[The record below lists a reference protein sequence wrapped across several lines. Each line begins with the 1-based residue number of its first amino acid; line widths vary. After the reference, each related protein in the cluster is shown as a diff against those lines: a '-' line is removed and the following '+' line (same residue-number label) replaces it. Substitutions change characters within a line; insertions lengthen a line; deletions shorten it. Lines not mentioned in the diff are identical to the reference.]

1 MDANSERISQ
11 DVPLTGSPGHME
23 GDLFVDH
30 SGQPALC
37 TLCRR
42 SLAPDYEATDD
53 LETVGLCGD
62 CKFLLLEDLAS
73 PPQDSHRRRPARRRR
88 NRQSSSESI
97 ENLFSQHFSHMINLV
112 RQNQSP
118 VSGLEDQIMDGGSTA
133 RSLQRSSSRTTPSGS
148 RRWRRVVSDT
158 ESDGFDNLDSI
169 YGESESNVSFSQYRV
184 FRGESDAI
192 SFSTYGGDSDAS
204 VDGHS
209 FLDTE
214 IFVQADNRSDIDTDT
229 DIDPMHAGL
238 NQWNWDEPEEDEGGD
253 DDEWEEADAEED
265 VVEFAISRAGLQDLF
280 ISSPSETNLPVF
292 NFRRSRAG
300 FEQLLD
306 HLAETD
312 GSRRGAPPA
321 SASFVNNLPRVI
333 VSDEHEKHDGLAC
346 AICKDVLPIGTE
358 VNQLPC
364 FHVYHPS
371 CILPWLSARNSCPLC
386 RYELPTDDKDY
397 EEGKQHINQSV
408 EIHQIQQQD
417 ASEDSSSDDSDE
429 AEADEA
435 CELGPCRLQEE
446 PHVDPTISSSARE
459 GGRDWLFRAAAPLAG
474 ILGVVLVF
482 WLGKPLIGRRGSTSH
497 TNLPS
502 GCQYQIQV
510 PDTSSLNLRGSRS
523 RRWWSLF

>member
-1 MDANSERISQ
+1 MDADSERISQ

-23 GDLFVDH
+23 GGLFVDH

-62 CKFLLLEDLAS
+62 CKFLLLEDLAN
-73 PPQDSHRRRPARRRR
+73 PPQDSHRRQPARRRR

-133 RSLQRSSSRTTPSGS
+133 RLLQRSSSRTTPSGS
-148 RRWRRVVSDT
+148 RRWQRVVSDT

-214 IFVQADNRSDIDTDT
+214 VFVQADNRSDIDTDT

-265 VVEFAISRAGLQDLF
+265 VVEFAISRAGLRDLF

-306 HLAETD
+306 HLTD

-321 SASFVNNLPRVI
+321 SASFVNNLPCVI

-346 AICKDVLPIGTE
+346 AICKDVLPVGTE

-371 CILPWLSARNSCPLC
+371 CILPWLNARNSCPLC

-417 ASEDSSSDDSDE
+417 ASEDSSYDDSDE

-435 CELGPCRLQEE
+435 CERGPCRLQEV
-446 PHVDPTISSSARE
+446 PHVDPAISSSARE
-459 GGRDWLFRAAAPLAG
+459 GGRDWLFRAAAPLVG
-474 ILGVVLVF
+474 ILGVVFVL
-482 WLGKPLIGRRGSTSH
+482 WLGKPLIGRRGSTSQS
-497 TNLPS
+497 NLPS
-502 GCQYQIQV
+502 GCQHQIQV